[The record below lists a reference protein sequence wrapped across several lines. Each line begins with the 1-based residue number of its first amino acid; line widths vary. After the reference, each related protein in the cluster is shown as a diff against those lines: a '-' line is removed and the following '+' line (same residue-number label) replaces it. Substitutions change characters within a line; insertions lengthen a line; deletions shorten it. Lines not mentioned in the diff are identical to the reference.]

1 MFKGNIEKIKSI
13 IVKKTNGNN
22 KKNIENLVV
31 FLILLI
37 ITVIAINAIWGSE
50 KEEVKIE
57 ENNTSYKQL
66 AEKLENNIS
75 SNNQEFSEY
84 NLEQSLE
91 DILSKIAGV
100 GNVKVLITYSETS
113 EVVAMY
119 NEAYVSS
126 STEETDT
133 NGGVRKIEQID
144 TNKEI
149 IYEEKDGEKTP
160 ITQKVVMPKIE
171 GAIITAQGAGNANVK
186 TNIIGSNNVID
197 ACVACGVKKAIFL
210 STDKAAYP
218 FGIVAQRAMFQHD

>member
-1 MFKGNIEKIKSI
+1 MLKDKIDKLKYI
-13 IVKKTNGNN
+13 ITKKTDRNN

-31 FLILLI
+31 FLVLLI
-37 ITVIAINAIWGSE
+37 ITIIAINTIWGTE
-50 KEEVKIE
+50 KEEAKQE
-57 ENNTSYKQL
+57 ENSVSYKKL
-66 AEKLENNIS
+66 AETLDNNIN

-91 DILSKIAGV
+91 DILSRIAGV
-100 GNVKVLITYSETS
+100 GKVKVLITYSETS

-119 NEAYVSS
+119 NETYVSS

-144 TNKEI
+144 NNKEI

-171 GAIITAQGAGNANVK
+171 GAIITAEGAGNANIK
-186 TNIIGSNNVID
+186 TNIIEAVS
-197 ACVACGVKKAIFL
+197 
-210 STDKAAYP
+210 AATGLATYKIQV
-218 FGIVAQRAMFQHD
+218 FEMEV